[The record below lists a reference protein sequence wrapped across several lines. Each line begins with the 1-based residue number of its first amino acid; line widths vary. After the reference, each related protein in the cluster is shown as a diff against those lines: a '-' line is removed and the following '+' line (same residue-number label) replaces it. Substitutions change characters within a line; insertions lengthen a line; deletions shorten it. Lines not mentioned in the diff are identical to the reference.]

1 MKNINSYSGEGIFY
15 TSSDK
20 LAGPILSYSGEN
32 SAEKI
37 KFTAT
42 SGIPSLTLF
51 DFTPDQQLV
60 LKEQIKSDHLN
71 RLSFCLGD
79 SIEWSFTGLDVVFRL
94 EKNESCLM
102 TNVSGECISKFDKGK
117 HYYGVGISFDPA
129 MLLEVAHFLNL
140 DSIGNEFESLQA
152 GLKRKVITPR
162 ISGILSQLI
171 DSHICQGLKNIYME
185 AKILELL
192 AVYLNEIIE
201 DNGKTSVVISL
212 SREDIEA
219 LNYAREILDK
229 TFVEPMTL
237 FQLSRKVYLNEYKL
251 KTGFKQYFGQTIY
264 SYILNKRMEMAKVL
278 IEQKRFKVK
287 DIAGLVGYSN
297 TSHFIAA
304 FRRKYGATPG
314 ELLNN

>member
-1 MKNINSYSGEGIFY
+1 MKNINSHSGEGVFY
-15 TSSDK
+15 TSSDIM
-20 LAGPILSYSGEN
+20 AGTILSYSEEN

-37 KFTAT
+37 KFTST
-42 SGIPSLTLF
+42 SGIPSLTVF
-51 DFTPDQQLV
+51 DFTPNQQLI
-60 LKEQIKSDHLN
+60 LKEQIKSDHLY

-79 SIEWSFTGLDVVFRL
+79 SIEWSFTGLDLGFCL

-102 TNVSGECISKFDKGK
+102 THASGECISKFDKGK
-117 HYYGVGISFDPA
+117 HYYGIGISFDPA
-129 MLLEVAHFLNL
+129 LLFEVARFLNL
-140 DSIGNEFESLQA
+140 DSIGNEFVSLQA
-152 GLKRKVITPR
+152 GLKRRVITPR

-171 DSHICQGLKNIYME
+171 DCRICQGLIDIYME
-185 AKILELL
+185 GKILELL
-192 AVYLNEIIE
+192 AVYLDEIIE
-201 DNGKTSVVISL
+201 DNGKVSAVISL
-212 SREDIEA
+212 SGEDMKA

-264 SYILNKRMEMAKVL
+264 SYIINKRMEMAKVL

-304 FRRKYGATPG
+304 FRRKYGSTPG